1 MTAKTNTRKI
11 RVGIPRALLYYQ
23 YFPMWK
29 TFFEELGAEVVTT
42 PETKRM
48 TLASGSARVVAETC
62 LPTKIYVGHVIDL
75 AKEVD
80 YVFIPSIRSIEPS
93 VYNCSKFLGLPD
105 LVRGVVK
112 ECPPIL
118 DIEIDVNKGERK
130 VREQIH
136 WLGRH
141 FTRNP
146 FRINGAYRKALAA
159 DQSYQSVMRSR
170 RLTPPEAIQI
180 VTGEKTEGEAV
191 GETSWLNDPDA
202 SVRIGL
208 AGHPYNIYDGYMN
221 HNLLKRLRSLGVDV
235 VTAEMAP
242 LEALDRGTASLVGK
256 PYWTFEDEVVGA
268 AGYFLEAEVDGIIC
282 MVCFGC
288 GPDSLMVDVIH
299 RAARERGNKPVMN
312 IILDEHTGE
321 AGLVTRLEAFV
332 DMLQRRR
339 EARSKLTTRDRSCSQ
354 GKWEAT

>member
-1 MTAKTNTRKI
+1 MAPKI
-11 RVGIPRALLYYQ
+11 RVAIPRALLFYQ

-42 PETKRM
+42 EETRRT

-62 LPTKIYVGHVIDL
+62 LPTKVFVGHAISLVGK
-75 AKEVD
+75 AD
-80 YVFIPSIRSIEPS
+80 YVFIPSIRSLEPQ

-112 ECPPIL
+112 ESPPIL

-136 WLGRH
+136 ALGRH

-146 FRINGAYRKALAA
+146 FRINGAYKKALAV
-159 DQSYQSVMRSR
+159 DRSYLDLMRAR
-170 RLTPPEAIQI
+170 RLSPPEAIEI
-180 VTGEKTEGEAV
+180 VTGVKTEDQSCGER
-191 GETSWLNDPDA
+191 SWLSEPDA
-202 SVRIGL
+202 RVRVGL
-208 AGHPYNIYDGYMN
+208 VAHPYNIYDGYIN
-221 HNLLKRLRSLGVDV
+221 HNLLKRLRSMGVDI
-235 VTAEMAP
+235 VTSEMSP
-242 LEALDRGTASLVGK
+242 EGALDKGTASLVGK

-268 AGYFLEAEVDGIIC
+268 AGYFLDADVDGIIC
-282 MVCFGC
+282 IMCFGC

-299 RAARERGNKPVMN
+299 RAAKARGNRPIMN

-332 DMLQRRR
+332 DMLARRR
-339 EARSKLTTRDRSCSQ
+339 QATRRA
-354 GKWEAT
+354 G